1 LIAFSLEKQDLSY
14 RFFNLRS
21 KSMIPDRNQSIS
33 FLELILTALILTSS
47 LILLEKYWLN
57 NSLAPRPTINVQ
69 SEQLK

>member
-1 LIAFSLEKQDLSY
+1 
-14 RFFNLRS
+14 
-21 KSMIPDRNQSIS
+21 MIPDRNQSIS